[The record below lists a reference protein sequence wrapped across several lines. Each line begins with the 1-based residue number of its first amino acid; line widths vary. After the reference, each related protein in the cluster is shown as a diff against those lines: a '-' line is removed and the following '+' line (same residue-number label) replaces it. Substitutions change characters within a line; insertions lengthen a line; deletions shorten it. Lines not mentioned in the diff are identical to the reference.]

1 MCGGTGPARG
11 VGRAAEPAL
20 SDPLSFPSECQQ
32 LIQWCLSLRPSE
44 RPSLDQICAHPW
56 MLGAD
61 GGTPESCDLRLCAL
75 DAEDGAST
83 TSSSESL

>member
-1 MCGGTGPARG
+1 MGGGAGPAAG
-11 VGRAAEPAL
+11 VGGVAGL
-20 SDPLSFPSECQQ
+20 VLMLFSSSECQQ

-44 RPSLDQICAHPW
+44 RPSLDQISAHPW
-56 MLGAD
+56 MLGAE

-75 DAEDGAST
+75 DTDDGAST